1 MKSSIRELI
10 GATAVI
16 ALLLGG
22 ATAGVSAITPA
33 YAAQDIRAV
42 VSVCDWEDLEWGEMT
57 GAERRQ
63 WAVLGWTQ
71 MLWESDDDSAYPA
84 SAFKDWEDLNVNE
97 QAAAWSLGYTPRSWD
112 SEDICQ

>member
-1 MKSSIRELI
+1 
-10 GATAVI
+10 
-16 ALLLGG
+16 
-22 ATAGVSAITPA
+22 
-33 YAAQDIRAV
+33 
-42 VSVCDWEDLEWGEMT
+42 
-57 GAERRQ
+57 
-63 WAVLGWTQ
+63 